1 MAGNRRPEGRPRCRL
16 GPCSGCQYGKWFFLI
31 SIWVSKYQV
40 PRGTPIASP
49 CLQSCDSQKW
59 VKSGLCPACCHRQS
73 HWILD
78 PAMETCFSH
87 EKISFGGIPNSRTD
101 LFLQIFL
108 KRAAKPSARN
118 NSACSKASQA
128 LSGTF
133 SGTLLNLT
141 WLCTKASQTFSGTF
155 SGTLLNL
162 TWLCTKASQA
172 FSGTFYGTRWN
183 WYSFAPRTF
192 SGTFS
197 GTLLNLTW
205 LCTKASNLRNLLR
218 NLVEPDPAPA
228 LAHTGVI
235 LGWRPH

>member
-1 MAGNRRPEGRPRCRL
+1 MSVGAL
-16 GPCSGCQYGKWFFLI
+16 LWL
-31 SIWVSKYQV
+31 SIWEVVFSNQHLGVKISSTPRYPHCIPLFTIMWFSKMASKVGYV
-40 PRGTPIASP
+40 PHVVIDRAIGSWI
-49 CLQSCDSQKW
+49 
-59 VKSGLCPACCHRQS
+59 RQWR
-73 HWILD
+73 HV
-78 PAMETCFSH
+78 FSH